1 MAESLWYKPVWKL
14 KNKRWGHSLHGMC
27 SYLAMFPPSLPHYFI
42 KQFTEVGDVV
52 FDPFCGRGTTPLE
65 ACINGRVGI
74 GNDLNPLAQV
84 LTGAKIDIPE
94 YINVIKRIEYLQ
106 ENYKKPSILNVDPNI
121 RMLYDEEMTLPML
134 VYLKNT
140 LNTQNSIDRFIMA
153 MLLGIMHGKHR
164 KDGTSIYLSIDM
176 PNTFSMS
183 PNYVR
188 NFIKD
193 HNLQKI
199 KQNVFELLK
208 NRAVT
213 LYKNEIVSVK
223 GKIYKRNARLICN
236 NRGLIQDES
245 IDLIVTSPPYL
256 KVINYGKYN
265 WIRLWMLDKE
275 SQEVDDELKIKSAY
289 TASENIKLSD
299 HLKKEEY
306 LEFMSDTI
314 ISWERILK
322 DNSLAVI
329 VIGDV
334 FEYGGKYINLAEEV
348 WKYTQQKG
356 TILNCRAIIEDKIKG
371 NSKVT
376 KIWGKQRK
384 GQATKVDRILV
395 LSKGE
400 VRKPKYTKRKDFEKI
415 FEYDNI

>member
-1 MAESLWYKPVWKL
+1 MEEPVWYKPVWKC
-14 KNKRWGHSLHGMC
+14 KNRRWGHSLHGMC

-52 FDPFCGRGTTPLE
+52 FDPFSGRGTTPLE
-65 ACINGRVGI
+65 ACLNSRIGI

-84 LTGAKIDIPE
+84 LTGAKINIPT
-94 YINVIKRIEYLQ
+94 YGRVIRRIGKLQ
-106 ENYKKPSILNVDPNI
+106 ENYIEPNILNVDPNI
-121 RMLYDEEMTLPML
+121 RMLYDEELTLPML
-134 VYLKNT
+134 VYLKNS
-140 LNTQNSIDRFIMA
+140 LNVQNSIDRFIMA

-164 KDGTSIYLSIDM
+164 KDGNSIYLSIDM

-183 PNYVR
+183 PNYVK

-193 HNLQKI
+193 HKLRKLRQD
-199 KQNVFELLK
+199 VFELLRK
-208 NRAVT
+208 RAAT
-213 LYKNEIVSVK
+213 LYRNNPIAVR
-223 GKIYKRNARLICN
+223 GKVYKRNARTICN
-236 NRGLIQDES
+236 ARGLIKDES

-256 KVINYGKYN
+256 KLINYGKYN

-275 SQEVDDELKIKSAY
+275 SNEVDDELRIRNAY
-289 TASENIKLSD
+289 ASSGNIKLSD
-299 HLKKEEY
+299 DLKKEEY

-314 ISWERILK
+314 ISWERVLK
-322 DNSLAVI
+322 ENSLAVI

-334 FEYGGKYINLAEEV
+334 LQYGGEYINLADEV
-348 WKYTQQKG
+348 WRYTQEKG
-356 TILNCRAIIEDKIKG
+356 TILNCEAIIEDKIKG

-376 KIWGKQRK
+376 QIWGKQRK

-400 VRKPKYTKRKDFEKI
+400 ARKPKYTNERDFEEI
-415 FEYDNI
+415 FEYEDF

>member
-1 MAESLWYKPVWKL
+1 MVQPLWYRPVWKL
-14 KNKRWGHSLHGMC
+14 KNRRWGHSLHGMC

-65 ACINGRVGI
+65 ACLNKRIGI

-84 LTGAKIDIPE
+84 LTGAKIDIPT
-94 YINVIKRIEYLQ
+94 YGRVVRRIDKLQ
-106 ENYKKPSILNVDPNI
+106 ENYKKTSIFNVDPNI
-121 RMLYDEEMTLPML
+121 RMLYDEEVTLPML

-140 LNTQNSIDRFIMA
+140 LNIQNSTDRFIMA

-188 NFIKD
+188 NFIREHK
-193 HNLQKI
+193 LQKLR
-199 KQNVFELLK
+199 QNVFQLLK
-208 NRAVT
+208 SRVLT
-213 LYKNEIVSVK
+213 LYKNKSLPVK
-223 GKIYKRNARLICN
+223 GKVYKRNARTVCN
-236 NRGLIQDES
+236 ARGLIRDES
-245 IDLIVTSPPYL
+245 VDLIVTSPPYL
-256 KVINYGKYN
+256 KLINYGKYN

-275 SQEVDDELKIKSAY
+275 SHEVDDELRIKNAY
-289 TASENIKLSD
+289 ASSENIKLSD
-299 HLKKEEY
+299 DLKKEEY

-314 ISWERILK
+314 ISWERVLK
-322 DNSLAVI
+322 NNSLAVI

-348 WKYTQQKG
+348 WKYTQEKG

-384 GQATKVDRILV
+384 GQATKIDRILV

-400 VRKPKYTKRKDFEKI
+400 AREPKYTKRKDFEKI
-415 FEYDNI
+415 FCYED